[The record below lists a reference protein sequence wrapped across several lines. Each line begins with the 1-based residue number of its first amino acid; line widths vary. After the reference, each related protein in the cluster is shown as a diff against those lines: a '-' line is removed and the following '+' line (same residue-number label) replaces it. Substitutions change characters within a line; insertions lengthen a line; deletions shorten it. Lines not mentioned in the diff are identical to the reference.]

1 MPYHRN
7 VCMNH
12 IIKSKIFVIL
22 FELELV
28 LNSDRLIEIINLR
41 SPSIGKDAYS
51 LISNYFKNKFEQIR
65 TLIDSIYL

>member
-41 SPSIGKDAYS
+41 SPSIDKDAS
-51 LISNYFKNKFEQIR
+51 LISKYFKNKLKSNKLE
-65 TLIDSIYL
+65 L